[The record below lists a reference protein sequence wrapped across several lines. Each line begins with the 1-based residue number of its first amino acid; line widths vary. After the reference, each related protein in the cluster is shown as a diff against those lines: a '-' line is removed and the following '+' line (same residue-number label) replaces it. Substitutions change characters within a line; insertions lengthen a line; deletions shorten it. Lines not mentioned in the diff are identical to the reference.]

1 MKLHYSPT
9 SPYVRKALVLA
20 LETGLDDR
28 LERVSHTPSPVGVDG
43 GLNQAN
49 PLGKIPALETDDG
62 QVLYDSPVVCEYLD
76 TLHDGPRWFPA
87 DASRWD
93 ALRRQALADGILDAA
108 VLTRYETWL
117 RPEALRWSE
126 WVSGQRGKIER
137 SLDALEQDVGDWQDR
152 LDIGAIT
159 TGCALS
165 YLDFRFDDMNWRG
178 RCPKLAAWYADFGQ
192 RPSMTQTAPPQ
203 S

>member
-1 MKLHYSPT
+1 MKLHYSQT

-20 LETGLDDR
+20 LETGLADR
-28 LERVSHTPSPVGVDG
+28 LERVTRAPNPVGADA

-76 TLHDGPRWFPA
+76 TLHDGPRLFPA

-108 VLTRYETWL
+108 VLIRYETWL
-117 RPEALRWSE
+117 RPEALRWNE

-137 SLDALEQDVGDWQDR
+137 ALDALEHDVARWRER
-152 LDIGAIT
+152 LDIGVIT
-159 TGCALS
+159 TGCALG
-165 YLDFRFDDMNWRG
+165 YLDFRFDDLGWRS
-178 RCPKLAAWYADFGQ
+178 RCPQLAAWYAEFSQ
-192 RPSMTQTAPPQ
+192 RPSMTGTAPPQ
-203 S
+203 G

>member
-20 LETGLDDR
+20 LETGLGDR
-28 LERVSHTPSPVGVDG
+28 LERVGHTPSPIGADAA
-43 GLNQAN
+43 LNQAN

-76 TLHDGPRWFPA
+76 SLHDGQRLFPA
-87 DASRWD
+87 GAERWD
-93 ALRRQALADGILDAA
+93 ALRRQALADGILDAS
-108 VLTRYETWL
+108 VLVRYETWL
-117 RPEALRWSE
+117 RPETLRWNE
-126 WVSGQRGKIER
+126 WVSGQRSKIER
-137 SLDALEQDVGDWQDR
+137 SLDALERDIARWRER
-152 LDIGAIT
+152 LDIGVIT
-159 TGCALS
+159 TACALG
-165 YLDFRFDDMNWRG
+165 YLDFRFHDLDWRS
-178 RCPKLAAWYADFGQ
+178 RCPQLAAWYAEFGQ